1 MESDLQMCFTEN
13 QKLKNRLDYLQL
25 ILKASDLYQE
35 LKVPKN
41 NHCKK
46 CEQLKRTINT
56 PATTEDKEVSCQL
69 SDTASV
75 NEQLK
80 EKLAAEKQRVK
91 QISAAK
97 VILQEQCNTNVC
109 LYSY

>member
-1 MESDLQMCFTEN
+1 METDLQMCFTEN
-13 QKLKNRLDYLQL
+13 QKLKNRLDYLHL

-35 LKVPKN
+35 LKAPKN
-41 NHCKK
+41 NYCKK
-46 CEQLKRTINT
+46 CEQLKRTI
-56 PATTEDKEVSCQL
+56 TTEDKEVSCQL
-69 SDTASV
+69 SDAASV

-109 LYSY
+109 LYLY